1 MQVTFGGKKLNLYGE
16 VVKVSDKAPDFKAV
30 NNDLSSFDSKEN
42 QGKVVVYSVVPSI
55 DTGVCSLQARTFND
69 EAEKLG
75 DDVIVITV
83 SCDLPFAQKRFCAQ
97 EGIKNSISISDYK
110 DHDFGKKYGF
120 LIEDLALLSRGV
132 VIVDKNGKIAYTEYV
147 KEVTNEVNFEAALDA
162 VKALIKWK

>member
-1 MQVTFGGKKLNLYGE
+1 MQVTFGGKKLNLYGQ

-55 DTGVCSLQARTFND
+55 DTGVCSLQARTFNE

-120 LIEDLALLSRGV
+120 LIEDLTLLSRGV

-147 KEVTNEVNFEAALDA
+147 KEVSNEVNFEAALDA
-162 VKALIKWK
+162 VKALI

>member
-55 DTGVCSLQARTFND
+55 DTGVCSLQARTFNE

-132 VIVDKNGKIAYTEYV
+132 VIVDKNGKISYTEYV

-162 VKALIKWK
+162 VKALI

>member
-1 MQVTFGGKKLNLYGE
+1 MQVTFGGKKLNLYGQ

-55 DTGVCSLQARTFND
+55 DTGVCSLQARTFNE

-147 KEVTNEVNFEAALDA
+147 KEVTNEVNFDAALDA
-162 VKALIKWK
+162 VKALI

>member
-1 MQVTFGGKKLNLYGE
+1 M
-16 VVKVSDKAPDFKAV
+16 VKVSDKAPDFKAV

-55 DTGVCSLQARTFND
+55 DTGVCSLQARTFNE

-162 VKALIKWK
+162 VKSLI

>member
-55 DTGVCSLQARTFND
+55 DTGVCSLQARTFNE

-75 DDVIVITV
+75 DDVIIITV

-132 VIVDKNGKIAYTEYV
+132 VIVDKNGKIVYTEYV
-147 KEVTNEVNFEAALDA
+147 KEVSNEVNFEAALEA
-162 VKALIKWK
+162 VKALI

>member
-30 NNDLSSFDSKEN
+30 NNDLSSFDSREN

-55 DTGVCSLQARTFND
+55 DTGVCSLQARTFNE

-162 VKALIKWK
+162 VKALI

>member
-55 DTGVCSLQARTFND
+55 DTGVCSLQARTFNE

-147 KEVTNEVNFEAALDA
+147 KEVTNEVNFEAALDT
-162 VKALIKWK
+162 VKALI

>member
-55 DTGVCSLQARTFND
+55 DTGVCSLQARTFNE

-83 SCDLPFAQKRFCAQ
+83 SCDLPFAQKKFCAQ

-147 KEVTNEVNFEAALDA
+147 KEVSNEVNFEAALDA
-162 VKALIKWK
+162 VKALI

>member
-55 DTGVCSLQARTFND
+55 DTGVCSLQARTFNE

-97 EGIKNSISISDYK
+97 KGIKNSISISDYK

-162 VKALIKWK
+162 VKALI

>member
-1 MQVTFGGKKLNLYGE
+1 MQVTFGGKNLNLYGE

-55 DTGVCSLQARTFND
+55 DTGVCSLQARTFNE

-162 VKALIKWK
+162 VKALI

>member
-16 VVKVSDKAPDFKAV
+16 VVKVSDKALDFKAV

-55 DTGVCSLQARTFND
+55 DTGVCSLQARTFNE

-75 DDVIVITV
+75 DNVIVITV

-162 VKALIKWK
+162 VKALI

>member
-55 DTGVCSLQARTFND
+55 DTGVCSLQARTFNE

-147 KEVTNEVNFEAALDA
+147 KEVTNEVNFEAA
-162 VKALIKWK
+162 VKALI

>member
-1 MQVTFGGKKLNLYGE
+1 MQVTFGGKKLNLYGQ

-55 DTGVCSLQARTFND
+55 DKGVCSLQARTFNE

-75 DDVIVITV
+75 DNVIVITV

-132 VIVDKNGKIAYTEYV
+132 VIVDKNDKIAYTEYV

-162 VKALIKWK
+162 VKALI

>member
-55 DTGVCSLQARTFND
+55 DTGVSSLQARTFNE

-132 VIVDKNGKIAYTEYV
+132 VIVDKNGKISYTEYV

-162 VKALIKWK
+162 VKALI

>member
-1 MQVTFGGKKLNLYGE
+1 MQVTFGGKNLNLYGE

-55 DTGVCSLQARTFND
+55 DTGVCSLQARTFNE

-147 KEVTNEVNFEAALDA
+147 KEVTNEVNFEAALEA
-162 VKALIKWK
+162 VKALI

>member
-55 DTGVCSLQARTFND
+55 DTGVCSLQARTFNE

-120 LIEDLALLSRGV
+120 LIEDLALVSRGV

-147 KEVTNEVNFEAALDA
+147 KEVSNEVNFEAALDA
-162 VKALIKWK
+162 VKALI

>member
-55 DTGVCSLQARTFND
+55 DTGVCSLQARTFNE

-110 DHDFGKKYGF
+110 VHDFGKKYGF

-147 KEVTNEVNFEAALDA
+147 KEVSNEVNFEAALDA
-162 VKALIKWK
+162 VKALI

>member
-55 DTGVCSLQARTFND
+55 DTGVCSLQARTFNE

-120 LIEDLALLSRGV
+120 LIEDLALVSRGV

-162 VKALIKWK
+162 VKALI

>member
-16 VVKVSDKAPDFKAV
+16 LVKVSDKAPDFKAV

-55 DTGVCSLQARTFND
+55 DTGVCSLQARTFNE

-147 KEVTNEVNFEAALDA
+147 KEVTNEVNFEAALEA
-162 VKALIKWK
+162 VKALI

>member
-16 VVKVSDKAPDFKAV
+16 VVNVSDKAPDFKAV

-55 DTGVCSLQARTFND
+55 DTGVCSLQARTFNE

-147 KEVTNEVNFEAALDA
+147 KEVSNEVNFEAALDA
-162 VKALIKWK
+162 VKALI

>member
-55 DTGVCSLQARTFND
+55 DTGVCSLQARTFNE

-110 DHDFGKKYGF
+110 NHDFGKKYGF

-147 KEVTNEVNFEAALDA
+147 KEVSNEVNFEAALDA
-162 VKALIKWK
+162 VKALI

>member
-55 DTGVCSLQARTFND
+55 DTGVCSLQARTFNE

-120 LIEDLALLSRGV
+120 LIEDLAFLSRGV

-147 KEVTNEVNFEAALDA
+147 KEVSNEVNFEAAIDA
-162 VKALIKWK
+162 VKALI

>member
-1 MQVTFGGKKLNLYGE
+1 MQVTFGGKKLNLYGQ

-55 DTGVCSLQARTFND
+55 DTGVCSLQARTFNE

-147 KEVTNEVNFEAALDA
+147 KEVTNEVNFEAALEA
-162 VKALIKWK
+162 VKALI

>member
-1 MQVTFGGKKLNLYGE
+1 MQVTFGGKKLNLYGQ

-55 DTGVCSLQARTFND
+55 DTGVCSLQARTFNE

-147 KEVTNEVNFEAALDA
+147 KEVSNEVNFEAALDA
-162 VKALIKWK
+162 VKALI

>member
-55 DTGVCSLQARTFND
+55 DTGVCSLQARTFNE

-147 KEVTNEVNFEAALDA
+147 KEVTNEVNFDAALDA
-162 VKALIKWK
+162 VKALI

>member
-55 DTGVCSLQARTFND
+55 DTGVCSLQARTFNE
-69 EAEKLG
+69 EAEKLV

-147 KEVTNEVNFEAALDA
+147 KEVSNEVNFEAALDA
-162 VKALIKWK
+162 VKALI

>member
-1 MQVTFGGKKLNLYGE
+1 MQVTFGGKNLNLYGE

-55 DTGVCSLQARTFND
+55 DTGVCSLQARTFNE

-147 KEVTNEVNFEAALDA
+147 KEVSNEVNFEAALDA
-162 VKALIKWK
+162 VKALI

>member
-55 DTGVCSLQARTFND
+55 DTGVCSLQARTFNE

-110 DHDFGKKYGF
+110 NHDFGKKYGF

-147 KEVTNEVNFEAALDA
+147 KEVTNEVNFDAALDA
-162 VKALIKWK
+162 VKALI

>member
-30 NNDLSSFDSKEN
+30 NNNLSSFDSKEN

-55 DTGVCSLQARTFND
+55 DTGVCSLQARTFNE

-75 DDVIVITV
+75 DDVIIITV

-147 KEVTNEVNFEAALDA
+147 KEVSNEVNFEAALDA
-162 VKALIKWK
+162 VKALI

>member
-1 MQVTFGGKKLNLYGE
+1 MQVTFGGKNLNLYGE

-55 DTGVCSLQARTFND
+55 DTGVCSLQARTFNE
-69 EAEKLG
+69 EAEKLV

-147 KEVTNEVNFEAALDA
+147 KEVSNEVNFEAALDA
-162 VKALIKWK
+162 VKALI

>member
-55 DTGVCSLQARTFND
+55 DTGVCSLQARTFNE

-147 KEVTNEVNFEAALDA
+147 KEVTNEVNFEAALEA
-162 VKALIKWK
+162 VKALI

>member
-55 DTGVCSLQARTFND
+55 DTGVCSLQARTFNE

-110 DHDFGKKYGF
+110 NHDFGKKYGF

-162 VKALIKWK
+162 VKALI

>member
-55 DTGVCSLQARTFND
+55 DTGVCSLQARTFNE
-69 EAEKLG
+69 EAEKLS

>member
-42 QGKVVVYSVVPSI
+42 KGKVVVYSVVPSI
-55 DTGVCSLQARTFND
+55 DTGVCSLQARTFNE

-147 KEVTNEVNFEAALDA
+147 KEVSNEVNFEAALDA
-162 VKALIKWK
+162 VKALI

>member
-42 QGKVVVYSVVPSI
+42 KGKVVVYSVVPSI
-55 DTGVCSLQARTFND
+55 DTGVCSLQARTFNE

-75 DDVIVITV
+75 DNVIVITV

-162 VKALIKWK
+162 VKALI

>member
-1 MQVTFGGKKLNLYGE
+1 MQVTFEGKKLNLYGE

-55 DTGVCSLQARTFND
+55 DTGVCSLQARTFNE

-162 VKALIKWK
+162 VKALI

>member
-55 DTGVCSLQARTFND
+55 DTGVCSLQARTFNE

-132 VIVDKNGKIAYTEYV
+132 VIVDKNGKIVYTEYV
-147 KEVTNEVNFEAALDA
+147 KEVTNEVNFEAALEA
-162 VKALIKWK
+162 VKSLI

>member
-55 DTGVCSLQARTFND
+55 DTGVCSLQARTFNE

-75 DDVIVITV
+75 DDVIIITV

-147 KEVTNEVNFEAALDA
+147 KEVSNEVNFEAALDA
-162 VKALIKWK
+162 VKALI